1 MKRIIIMLLIACSAI
16 TPTLAQS
23 KSKTQKK
30 DYHLVI
36 GDNKEYQYPL
46 RVFQKLRT
54 IRDQF
59 GKKVG
64 QVYSVIKNPNTGI
77 IESSE
82 RITHFSCS
90 IEELKTIDNDFMND
104 EPSSYQILH
113 ILPGSTQQFAIN
125 VFSEGGQR
133 NTTLPIRTKDTQEMW
148 FLATK
153 NLENP
158 QLRDVY
164 AIVWETE
171 DLGNLGETAEGT
183 IYGISSL
190 RPDLY
195 TKNLEASK
203 NTFRIDGRVGYDLT
217 DSLYVVY
224 MADTSEE
231 LDKLADDAFVAYM
244 PVVNK
249 RFNFSVEIDKPKV
262 GRIRTVM
269 PDGSLCHLWTNLDFV
284 PGETYQITT
293 HNGYYDEDRDYEH
306 RVGRYSGKSL
316 LNKRQVRGIDDVS
329 VVDEA
334 DSILEEYV
342 DSVSY
347 HERPFP
353 EPSPFLKLRMEIKY
367 KNLSI
372 KKDALR
378 AFYNSLDPKS
388 NASWARKDRI
398 FDRIIKQ
405 NQEVDADFR
414 DLQKLFK
421 DYFKEF
427 DNLVDKRAEI
437 LGPGYEEILDFYTE
451 QNKWLTEMMNSG
463 IQLPKSARKTQKALN
478 KYIEKYMTEMTTLI
492 E

>member
-1 MKRIIIMLLIACSAI
+1 MKRIIIMLLIACSTT

-23 KSKTQKK
+23 KSKAQKK

-36 GDNKEYQYPL
+36 GDSKEHQYPL
-46 RVFQKLRT
+46 RVFRKLRT

-59 GKKVG
+59 GKKEG
-64 QVYSVIKNPNTGI
+64 QTYSVIKNPNTGI

-90 IEELKTIDNDFMND
+90 VEELKTIDNDFMND

-293 HNGYYDEDRDYEH
+293 HNG
-306 RVGRYSGKSL
+306 
-316 LNKRQVRGIDDVS
+316 
-329 VVDEA
+329 
-334 DSILEEYV
+334 
-342 DSVSY
+342 
-347 HERPFP
+347 
-353 EPSPFLKLRMEIKY
+353 
-367 KNLSI
+367 
-372 KKDALR
+372 
-378 AFYNSLDPKS
+378 
-388 NASWARKDRI
+388 
-398 FDRIIKQ
+398 
-405 NQEVDADFR
+405 
-414 DLQKLFK
+414 
-421 DYFKEF
+421 
-427 DNLVDKRAEI
+427 
-437 LGPGYEEILDFYTE
+437 
-451 QNKWLTEMMNSG
+451 
-463 IQLPKSARKTQKALN
+463 
-478 KYIEKYMTEMTTLI
+478 
-492 E
+492 